1 MKVLKLNIMNFDKV
15 SRPGIAAEM
24 NMKLTSENSEFE
36 QYFNIKSILKFEK
49 LFFSLDL
56 SYFASSRKRKG
67 ISSWRPSQLKYVLL
81 QFTETYYKRR
91 RSSEVYIQSDIS
103 YHSEGMIFQP

>member
-36 QYFNIKSILKFEK
+36 QYFNIKSILKFE
-49 LFFSLDL
+49 
-56 SYFASSRKRKG
+56 
-67 ISSWRPSQLKYVLL
+67 
-81 QFTETYYKRR
+81 
-91 RSSEVYIQSDIS
+91 
-103 YHSEGMIFQP
+103 